1 MIALLYVIGWF
12 GVPMPT
18 IYEAR
23 RTDNPALTI
32 HAQATVDAAQ
42 IRLSGEVRVR
52 LTVEGPAPLEV
63 TRPKALLSTTGL
75 WRVREDGLPVRQVLL
90 GNRQEWVQE
99 YRLSPLVPG
108 DAVPINLAPLTAE
121 AGVPGKVVIDFKA
134 SLPVK
139 VTTAITTP
147 SPDDLRPVTGIE
159 ETPPPAEKPA
169 PPPPWWWLAFAG
181 ALAVLAVVIDRLRRR
196 PAAIPEAHDAA
207 WAEQQSATAADPDRL
222 AAVLREFLEHRYG
235 QQFASRTPGEL
246 AEELRQ
252 FPECPPEAV
261 TAVNAFLTACDAA
274 RFSGTAGDVAGL
286 RDELRIAV
294 RLTDM
299 TQMNR

>member
-32 HAQATVDAAQ
+32 HAQATVDAVQ
-42 IRLSGEVRVR
+42 IRLSGDVRVR

-63 TRPKALLSTTGL
+63 TGPKPLLASTGL

-90 GNRQEWVQE
+90 GNHQEWVQE

-108 DAVPINLAPLTAE
+108 DAVPINLAPLTVE
-121 AGVPGKVVIDFKA
+121 AGVPGKVVIEFKA

-139 VTTAITTP
+139 VTTTITQP

-159 ETPPPAEKPA
+159 ETPPPVEKPA
-169 PPPPWWWLAFAG
+169 PPTPWRWLAG
-181 ALAVLAVVIDRLRRR
+181 AAALTVLAVVIDRLRRR
-196 PAAIPEAHDAA
+196 PAEIPEAHDAA

-222 AAVLREFLEHRYG
+222 AAVVREFLEHRYG
-235 QQFASRTPGEL
+235 QRFASRTPGEL

-252 FPECPPEAV
+252 FPDCPPEAV
-261 TAVNAFLTACDAA
+261 TAVHAFLTACDAA
-274 RFSGTAGDVAGL
+274 RFSGTAADLPGL
-286 RDELRIAV
+286 KDELRIAV